1 MTVTP
6 TTSSAPAGTV
16 PERAGADAEHDVS
29 AAAVFGALLRRDLRV
44 ARRELPYFL
53 VRTLMQPVLFIVVFG
68 FLLPKMGFVRDG
80 YTTALLPG
88 VLAVSLAVSAVQAVS
103 LPMVQ
108 DFGWTRE
115 IEDRLLAPVPTPMI
129 ASEKVVAGAIQGIIS
144 ALVVLPIARL
154 IMGPIPGLTLAHI
167 VPFIGVTALGALAF
181 SGLGLVL
188 GTAIAPQ
195 QIGLMFSIIIAP
207 MLMFGCAYYP
217 WRGLDRVPAIKYA
230 VLVNPLVYVA
240 EGMRGAITP
249 EVPHMPL
256 LASTTALVVLALGFW
271 FWGRRTFLRKALS

>member
-6 TTSSAPAGTV
+6 ASALMPASVSDESLDREVST
-16 PERAGADAEHDVS
+16 GAVL
-29 AAAVFGALLRRDLRV
+29 GALLRRDLRV
-44 ARRELPYFL
+44 ARREAPYFL
-53 VRTLMQPVLFIVVFG
+53 VRTLMQPVLFIIVFG
-68 FLLPKMGFVRDG
+68 YLLPKMGFVRGG

-88 VLAVSLAVSAVQAVS
+88 ILAVSLALSAVQAVS

-115 IEDRLLAPVPTPMI
+115 IEDRLLAPVATPLI
-129 ASEKVVAGAIQGIIS
+129 ANEKVVAGAVQGIIS
-144 ALVVLPIARL
+144 AIVVFPIARL
-154 IMGPIPGLTLAHI
+154 IMGPIPGLTLAH
-167 VPFIGVTALGALAF
+167 VLPFVAITALGALTF
-181 SGLGLVL
+181 SAMGLLM

-217 WRGLDRVPAIKYA
+217 WRGLDRVPVIKYL

-256 LASTTALVVLALGFW
+256 LASSGALVLLAGVFW
-271 FWGRRTFLRKALS
+271 YWGRRTFLRKVLG